1 MPQRLSKPLKES
13 FVVSEE
19 DLETIF
25 GPKIFKPELI
35 IKDLPIGVATGLA
48 WTPLGGDV
56 LFIES
61 KAMRGKRQAIV
72 TGQLGDVM
80 KESVQIALSHIRSHL
95 NQINPNFDYEA
106 TDIHIHVPQGA
117 IPKDGPSAGV
127 TMLSSL
133 ASLISGKPINPK
145 LAMSGEITLR
155 GSVLPVGGIKE
166 KVLAAARAG
175 CTQIILSAENEKD
188 LWEIDEEIK
197 STLEFTFVENVEQ
210 LLEKV
215 LEIKFDLA
223 DSFISYNS
231 NTYPFNS
238 LKFNPLSNIIAEG
251 IS

>member
-1 MPQRLSKPLKES
+1 MCRYFAAKVIKKPKES
-13 FVVSEE
+13 FKVTEE

-25 GPKIFKPELI
+25 GPKIFKPELVTE
-35 IKDLPIGVATGLA
+35 DLPIGVATGLA

-61 KAMRGKRQAIV
+61 KAMSGKGKLVV

-80 KESVQIALSHIRSHL
+80 KESVQIAMSHIRAHL
-95 NQINPNFDYEA
+95 NQINPNFDYEG
-106 TDIHIHVPQGA
+106 TDIHIHVPHGA

-133 ASLISGKPINPK
+133 SSLISGKPINPK

-175 CTQIILSAENEKD
+175 CDHIILSKENEKD
-188 LWEIDEEIK
+188 LWEIDEQIK
-197 STLEFTFVENVEQ
+197 DKLKFTFVKNVEE
-210 LLEKV
+210 LMETV
-215 LEIKFDLA
+215 LEIKFNLD
-223 DSFISYNS
+223 DSFISYS
-231 NTYPFNS
+231 GS
-238 LKFNPLSNIIAEG
+238 LIPATH
-251 IS
+251 